1 MMFSKDG
8 KNYTFGMDYG
18 SFTQQQKAAVK
29 SLRLKIGD
37 TLYVKQSAI
46 AGDFPIRVTKDMTV

>member
-8 KNYTFGMDYG
+8 KNYTFSMEYG
-18 SFTQQQKAAVK
+18 TFTQQQKAAIK
-29 SLRLKIGD
+29 SLGLDVGD

-46 AGDFPIRVTKDMTV
+46 AGDFPIRVTKEMV